1 MPPTG
6 PNKELFM
13 LTSPKFAFVITILF
27 LALSA
32 CGSLE
37 SAQTDPRK
45 KTSAI
50 NSSPGTDRLSLLSS
64 ACVGSG
70 GRMSA
75 NGEICLKKETKFL
88 TAPDSNP
95 NLVIDSNFLNGKFIV
110 ATAGATSAAN
120 SVEILYDGRAFAK
133 VPARMQGDI
142 GLLPAGRPLTFFVN
156 TPNYKDVTVTVWTCY
171 SGTIDNRVICPP
183 AQIP

>member
-1 MPPTG
+1 
-6 PNKELFM
+6 M
-13 LTSPKFAFVITILF
+13 LSPKFAFVITILF
-27 LALSA
+27 LALCS

-37 SAQTDPRK
+37 SAKKEPTK
-45 KTSAI
+45 KTSAV
-50 NSSPGTDRLSLLSS
+50 NSAPGTDRLSVLTS
-64 ACVGSG
+64 ACVASQ

-75 NGEICLKKETKFL
+75 DGTICLKKNTKFL

-95 NLVIDSNFLNGKFIV
+95 VLMIEQSFQHGMYIV
-110 ATAGATSAAN
+110 ATAGPTSAVN
-120 SVEILYDGRAFAK
+120 SVDILYDGRPFAK
-133 VPARMQGDI
+133 VPARMQGDL
-142 GLLPAGRPLTFFVN
+142 GKLPTGRSLTFFVN